1 MIPQKFLAKSNC
13 KVLLQKVRKSI
24 LDGFWTLGKVDRL
37 ARRAPIW
44 GIFGAEMSLQVAGVI
59 VSVLF
64 RVLVIINDS
73 LKVFSQKDLLGFAP
87 EVAKVVKTLK
97 FRPKSLKLSP
107 IDIAIIDLTAPS
119 WGEMGS
125 IGTTQTAGVLVFVF
139 SRVFMIINDSLKV
152 FSQIELLGFAPEG
165 QKVDFGVKIQQI
177 LVVAV

>member
-1 MIPQKFLAKSNC
+1 M
-13 KVLLQKVRKSI
+13 
-24 LDGFWTLGKVDRL
+24 G
-37 ARRAPIW
+37 
-44 GIFGAEMSLQVAGVI
+44 LQVAGVI

-119 WGEMGS
+119 
-125 IGTTQTAGVLVFVF
+125 
-139 SRVFMIINDSLKV
+139 
-152 FSQIELLGFAPEG
+152 
-165 QKVDFGVKIQQI
+165 
-177 LVVAV
+177 